1 MCLVS
6 AAAGTAHG
14 ESSSRASGSA
24 CAFKRSERSGSRRS
38 ERWTG
43 AVCGDDLVRDDTHP
57 GCSRRQKSESDSVDI
72 AQGHGAATT
81 EAHRALVMVRL
92 RRRPLHVIRTAIAH
106 RHVGKCTHVH
116 AGFGVVLPHHEAGG
130 RCTDRQQ
137 RQRSCNYECQDRTDV
152 PHRVPSTCSVPSHCK
167 TTIIGIATPSL
178 IQLNRTALPLLM
190 WTKSSRCEGTC
201 SIRI

>member
-38 ERWTG
+38 ESWTA
-43 AVCGDDLVRDDTHP
+43 AVGGDDLVRGDTDP
-57 GCSRRQKSESDSVDI
+57 GCSRWQKLESNGADI
-72 AQGHGAATT
+72 AYGYGAGTT
-81 EAHRALVMVRL
+81 EDHRALVMVRL
-92 RRRPLHVIRTAIAH
+92 RRRSRHVIRTAIIH
-106 RHVGKCTHVH
+106 RHVGGYQVH
-116 AGFGVVLPHHEAGG
+116 AGFGVILPHHDAGS
-130 RCTDRQQ
+130 RCADRQQ
-137 RQRSCNYECQDRTDV
+137 RQRSCNCEYQDRTDV
-152 PHRVPSTCSVPSHCK
+152 PHRVPSTCSVPNHCK

-201 SIRI
+201 SI

>member
-14 ESSSRASGSA
+14 ESSSRASGNA

-43 AVCGDDLVRDDTHP
+43 AVCEDDLVRDDTHP

-81 EAHRALVMVRL
+81 EPHRALVMVRL

-137 RQRSCNYECQDRTDV
+137 RQRSCNYECQDRTDK
-152 PHRVPSTCSVPSHCK
+152 PHRVPSTCFRLHYHNPHRNAVLDPAQADRPS
-167 TTIIGIATPSL
+167 ATYVD
-178 IQLNRTALPLLM
+178 
-190 WTKSSRCEGTC
+190 KK
-201 SIRI
+201 